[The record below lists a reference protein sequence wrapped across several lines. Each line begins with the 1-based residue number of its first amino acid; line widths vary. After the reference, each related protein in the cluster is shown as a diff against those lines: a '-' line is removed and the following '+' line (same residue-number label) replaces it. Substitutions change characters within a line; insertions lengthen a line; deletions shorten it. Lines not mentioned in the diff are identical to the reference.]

1 MKKISLINDNWYSAI
16 NYKTGIFAVT
26 AIIIGAREDGVEI
39 AGKEICDKCKDLT
52 FFTMVEQHKYEDPTI
67 FLKIRKQVP
76 EELRNV
82 VPLPNHDIMAK
93 TGDIVLLL
101 EDQEIVTISVI
112 DKSETEP
119 FFDWINNYLDNIQS
133 MKSSME
139 ETLRRIQNN

>member
-1 MKKISLINDNWYSAI
+1 
-16 NYKTGIFAVT
+16 
-26 AIIIGAREDGVEI
+26 
-39 AGKEICDKCKDLT
+39 
-52 FFTMVEQHKYEDPTI
+52 MVEQHKYEDPTI